1 MIYNE
6 GKSYNESMSPYDSI
20 FYMIESYENQRTVD
34 KYLAGSSISIEIAK
48 HRYLNE
54 ATQQLM
60 TKEAAE
66 NAYNQLLD
74 MLSKLGK
81 FLVRLLKNAVLWIK
95 SNYIKDNEKIVRIY
109 GEKYD
114 AISVEFLNNF
124 TYHWSEPTDKLLKF
138 INGDSKSDD
147 LDKIWSEALKYTSIV
162 VAPNNKNN
170 STPFTIDE
178 RYNTLSNMT
187 SSILGTPYNT
197 IESFR
202 SAYSLSL
209 LSSEMKQI
217 GITHERKNLIK
228 DSLISYKV
236 IGKLEGAIKSQQK
249 NVESFLKKIEDLKL
263 KSKEGED
270 SWDTLVAC
278 REIVNTL
285 NNIAVVVSNCTVEAI
300 NVYEFQ
306 CKKIFTKIIYYYN
319 LHSED

>member
-6 GKSYNESMSPYDSI
+6 GKSYNESMSPYDSV
-20 FYMIESYENQRTVD
+20 FYMIESYENQRNID
-34 KYLAGSSISIEIAK
+34 KYLAESAISLEIAK
-48 HRYLNE
+48 HRSLNE
-54 ATQQLM
+54 SAQQLM
-60 TKEAAE
+60 TKEAAD

-74 MLSKLGK
+74 ILSKLGK
-81 FLVRLLKNAVLWIK
+81 FLGRLLKNAVLWIK
-95 SNYIKDNEKIVRIY
+95 SNYIKDNEKIVRLY

-124 TYHWSEPTDKLLKF
+124 SYHWSEPTDKLLNF
-138 INGDSKSDD
+138 INGNTNSDD
-147 LDKIWSEALKYTSIV
+147 LDIIWSEALKYTSIV
-162 VAPNNKNN
+162 VNPNKNN
-170 STPFTIDE
+170 ATPFTIDE
-178 RYNTLSNMT
+178 RYNTLINMSNA
-187 SSILGTPYNT
+187 ILGSQYNT

-202 SAYSLSL
+202 SAYTLSL
-209 LSSEMKQI
+209 LEKEVRQI
-217 GITHERKNLIK
+217 GITHERKNLIR

-249 NVESFLKKIEDLKL
+249 NVESLLKKIEDLKL
-263 KSKEGED
+263 KSKEGEE

-285 NNIAVVVSNCTVEAI
+285 NNVAVVVSNCTVEAI